1 MKSPGADDWRIAGGS
16 FDIYIL
22 FEPRFFGNY
31 GMKRFGASV
40 LVQRGLA
47 NVIEIGQSS
56 ANICITFESLQNAKI
71 YFMNL
76 NY

>member
-1 MKSPGADDWRIAGGS
+1 
-16 FDIYIL
+16 
-22 FEPRFFGNY
+22 
-31 GMKRFGASV
+31 MKRFGASV

-71 YFMNL
+71 HFMNL